1 MFGKL
6 NVQNNMKK
14 ILYILIVLF
23 IFSFSFFIITRFR
36 LINIKSKVAE
46 RCTELYGMYKI
57 SDVPA
62 VCYESF
68 TRK

>member
-14 ILYILIVLF
+14 ILYIQIIILF
-23 IFSFSFFIITRFR
+23 ISFIFFSITRIR
-36 LINIKSKVAE
+36 LINIRSKLAE

-68 TRK
+68 IGK